1 MRPFAWL
8 ENMTRPRNI
17 YLLVLPRVHLLD
29 LAAPAQI
36 FAHEVF
42 IGQLNIHYIASE
54 PEVQSHQSLH
64 LNQLSPLPEALAPD
78 DWVLII
84 GSGQLYNYLDEPAS
98 QIASDWLAQASEQC
112 GLIAGICSGTLLAA
126 QAGILAGKRCTT
138 HHNLIPYLK
147 HLAPNAFVQEDCIF
161 VSDGPIWTSAGI
173 TTSMDLCL
181 HLVSEYWGH
190 KVATTLS
197 RDLVLYQRRSGH
209 ETQLSF
215 WLQHRNHMQSRVH
228 RLQDL
233 IMESPGHPW
242 TVNEL
247 ANTIHLSERQ
257 LRRIFQSATGHR
269 LQDYLQ
275 LAKLELA
282 QRLLEQTALPLDD
295 IAQRCGF
302 SAERSLR
309 RTWSRWRPMTPS
321 EYRHQR
327 QENQR

>member
-1 MRPFAWL
+1 
-8 ENMTRPRNI
+8 MTKPRNI

-42 IGQLNIHYIASE
+42 AGQVAIHYIASE
-54 PEVQSHQSLH
+54 PEVHSHQGLH
-64 LNQLSPLPEALAPD
+64 LSQLSPLPEHID
-78 DWVLII
+78 SNDWVLII
-84 GSGQLYNYLDEPAS
+84 GSGSLYKYLDEPLSTLATN
-98 QIASDWLAQASEQC
+98 WLAQAATQC

-126 QAGILAGKRCTT
+126 QAGILDGKRCTT
-138 HHNLIPYLK
+138 HHNLIPHLK
-147 HLAPNAFVQEDCIF
+147 DIAPKAVVQEDCIF

-190 KVATTLS
+190 ESSIALA

-209 ETQLSF
+209 EAQLGF

-233 IMESPGHPW
+233 VMESPGHPW
-242 TVNEL
+242 TVTEL
-247 ANTIHLSERQ
+247 AEKVHLSERQ
-257 LRRIFQSATGHR
+257 LRRIFQGATGHS

-275 LAKLELA
+275 WAKLELA
-282 QRLLEQTALPLDD
+282 QRLLEQTTLPLED

-309 RTWSRWRPMTPS
+309 RTWGRWKPQTPG
-321 EYRHQR
+321 EYRR
-327 QENQR
+327 NRLPENRLIQ